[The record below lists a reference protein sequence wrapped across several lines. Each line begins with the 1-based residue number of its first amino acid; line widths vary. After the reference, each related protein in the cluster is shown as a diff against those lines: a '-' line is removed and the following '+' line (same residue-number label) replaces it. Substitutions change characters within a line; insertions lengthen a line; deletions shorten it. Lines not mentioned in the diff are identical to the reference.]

1 MLTKKKKLVGRQE
14 EAPVTN
20 DRVPVLRYK
29 TLADTNNRGETREW
43 PIIIP
48 HADQNPSW
56 LCDKAP
62 RVTTPICTIDEY
74 ATKDFISQERKQ
86 ITEQTTQPLR
96 VKKTYKSG
104 IVTSEEEKT
113 KTPYPPNLSMTPA
126 SNIDPASEAST

>member
-14 EAPVTN
+14 EEPHTN
-20 DRVPVLRYK
+20 DRVPVLKYK
-29 TLADTNNRGETREW
+29 IFAHTNIRGETREW

-48 HADQNPSW
+48 QADQYPSW

-74 ATKDFISQERKQ
+74 ATKDFKSQERKQ
-86 ITEQTTQPLR
+86 IIEQTRQPLS

-104 IVTSEEEKT
+104 LEPRKGEKS
-113 KTPYPPNLSMTPA
+113 KIPYPPNLSMTPA